1 MSELHDLSALRQ
13 AELIADGQLSAV
25 ELTEHYL
32 RRVETHGKTIGAY
45 VTVTGE
51 LALEQAIQAQRQADR
66 ARHGDG
72 VLQPLHGVP
81 IAVKDSCHVAGVPTS
96 FGSPLFAARP
106 VPHDDYDA
114 ERLRHAGTVLLGKTN
129 LSEFELS
136 GHSEN
141 SLAPPARSPWDLR
154 RSAGGSSGGSAAA
167 VAAGLASIAHGSDS
181 AGSVRGPASACGLVG
196 YKPSRGVVHAGPT
209 AHDVSGLTTS
219 GVLARTVEDTAAML
233 DVLATPRPGERQPLR
248 RYPQRRSFRA
258 HSAERPHSL
267 RVAFIETPAVPG
279 VTIAPDC
286 RAAVESTANLLDGLG
301 HVVVSAQL
309 ISDGALGRA
318 FPVAWSVLAASRLVP
333 QGQEA
338 ELLPL
343 TRHLRAQGSAHSGA
357 DFVRALQEFQ
367 AIAERTAE
375 HFATFDII
383 LSPTLATPPLPVGDL
398 QNDADPAAESSAMVA
413 HSPFT
418 CLYNVTG
425 QPAVSLPLHWT
436 PDGLPVGVMLAAHRG
451 EDALLLSLAAQL
463 ESASPWQQRR
473 PPVW

>member
-1 MSELHDLSALRQ
+1 MSELHDISALRQ

-32 RRVETHGKTIGAY
+32 RRIEIHDEQIGAY
-45 VTVTGE
+45 VTVTAE
-51 LALEQAIQAQRQADR
+51 LALGQAAQAQRQADR

-72 VLQPLHGVP
+72 VLGPLHGVP

-96 FGSPLFAARP
+96 FGSPCFAAHP
-106 VPHDDYDA
+106 APHDDHDT
-114 ERLRHAGTVLLGKTN
+114 ERLRDAGTVLLGKTN

-141 SLAPPARSPWDLR
+141 RLVPPARSPWDLR
-154 RSAGGSSGGSAAA
+154 CSAGGSSGGSAAA
-167 VAAGLASIAHGSDS
+167 VAAGLAPIAHGSDS

-196 YKPSRGVVHAGPT
+196 FKPSRGLVHAGPT

-219 GVLARTVEDTAAML
+219 GTLARSVEDAAALL
-233 DVLATPRPGERQPLR
+233 DVLATPHPRERPPSR
-248 RYPQRRSFRA
+248 RDSQRRSFRA
-258 HSAERPHSL
+258 NCGEAPRSL
-267 RVAFIETPAVPG
+267 RVALIDTPAVPG

-286 RAAVESTANLLDGLG
+286 RAALESAADLLDGLG
-301 HVVVSAQL
+301 HDVVPARL
-309 ISDGALGRA
+309 IADGALGRA
-318 FPVAWSVLAASRLVP
+318 FPVVWSVLAASRPVP
-333 QGQEA
+333 PGREE

-343 TRHLRAQGSAHSGA
+343 TRHLRAQGSTHSGA
-357 DFVRALQEFQ
+357 DFVRALQEFR
-367 AIAERTAE
+367 AIAERTAA
-375 HFATFDII
+375 HFGEFDIV
-383 LSPTLATPPLPVGDL
+383 LTPTLAAPPLPVGDL
-398 QNDADPAAESSAMVA
+398 RNDTNPAAESAAMVA

-451 EDALLLSLAAQL
+451 EDALLFSVAAQL
-463 ESASPWQQRR
+463 EAACSWQLRR
-473 PPVW
+473 PPIW